1 MTDDVEFLG
10 FNVPT
15 PLAAAFRREVARR
28 MTNQSALLREIL
40 AKELGMWPLTLPEI
54 ETIVSTKAPD
64 ERPST
69 SGD

>member
-15 PLAAAFRREVARR
+15 PLAVAFRREVARR
-28 MTNQSALLREIL
+28 MTSQSALLREAL
-40 AKELGMWPLTLPEI
+40 AKELGMWPLVLPEI
-54 ETIVSTKAPD
+54 ETIVSATAHD

-69 SGD
+69 SSD